1 MNPTMIEF
9 FQLESDLY
17 HGLKIFPV
25 EDKLSDNC
33 ERGLFWQ
40 FIACN
45 KRTQ

>member
-25 EDKLSDNC
+25 EDKLSHNC
-33 ERGLFWQ
+33 EQG
-40 FIACN
+40 
-45 KRTQ
+45 